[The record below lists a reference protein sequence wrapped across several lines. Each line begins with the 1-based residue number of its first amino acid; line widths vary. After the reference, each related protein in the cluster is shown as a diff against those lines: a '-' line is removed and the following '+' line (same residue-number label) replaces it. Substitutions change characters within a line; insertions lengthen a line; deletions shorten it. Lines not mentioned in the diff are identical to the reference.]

1 MSPHILWAI
10 SLALPIPLLV
20 NYFANL
26 WNVDQYQF
34 FIVLILAIAAMYYSR
49 WNRTIC
55 IPSSLTQV
63 SLLVMG
69 WLVVLGGTVLYS
81 PWLGYLGFLFNLS
94 CFSLTH
100 YEKTSEEGHEPT
112 SAGTLF
118 YLTIPLWLCLRAPLN
133 FDQKLT
139 VGLQHLTA
147 GVSSFLLDIFSIPH
161 QVSGVIFDLA
171 SGKLFVE
178 EACSGV
184 QSLFALLCVSLLL
197 LAWNR
202 RPIVLVPIYAAAAV
216 FSAGLLNIFRVVT
229 IAIAQEWHSLDLAHG
244 WKHDLLGYTCLT
256 LAILLLASF
265 DRLFRV
271 VFFPLSDETTPI
283 AQSRLA
289 NPFKLVWNK
298 LLSPVSEAQLKRK
311 LSSTIRTLPKWQ
323 LPVFIVAGFL
333 CWGCQLVFGTQRLFK
348 EKEVWVEPAVGGTEM
363 FWAPSKDLFANQT
376 DLVIEGF
383 DSFRNGEDR
392 SGGQNTDVWMVLD
405 TKTKLRHRIAI
416 SQPYDGFHDLCICYA
431 GNGWRMGEREVTR
444 NDSSSLSIG
453 GWGFI
458 FSNWFNDDG
467 SYAYLTFSGLNRD
480 NTPTIIPDETIADI
494 FANRF
499 SLGGDREEKLKEC
512 LMLQVWTTLDSPL
525 TKDEQAA
532 LKQFHIQ
539 VREMVRSAF
548 AKK

>member
-1 MSPHILWAI
+1 MTPKLFWVMSLG
-10 SLALPIPLLV
+10 LPIPLVV

-26 WNVDQYQF
+26 WSIDQYQF
-34 FIVLILAIAAMYYSR
+34 FIVLILAIGAMYYSR
-49 WNRTIC
+49 WNRAFCLPTTPVQIC
-55 IPSSLTQV
+55 
-63 SLLVMG
+63 LLALG
-69 WLVVLGGTVLYS
+69 WFIAMGGTALYS
-81 PWLGYLGFLFNLS
+81 PWLGYLGFLFITS
-94 CFSLTH
+94 SFSSTH
-100 YEKTSEEGHEPT
+100 YEKISDDGHEPT

-139 VGLQHLTA
+139 IGLQHLTA
-147 GVSSFLLDIFSIPH
+147 GVSSFLLDKLSVPH

-202 RPIVLVPIYAAAAV
+202 RPIVLVPVYAAAAI
-216 FSAGLLNIFRVVT
+216 FSAALLNIIRVVT
-229 IAIAQEWHSLDLAHG
+229 IAVAQEWYALDLAHG
-244 WKHDLLGYTCLT
+244 WKHDLLGYSCLM

-271 VFFPLSDETTPI
+271 VFFPLSDDTTPI
-283 AQSRLA
+283 AQSRTA
-289 NPFKLVWNK
+289 NPIKLVWNK
-298 LLSPVSEAQLKRK
+298 FLSPVSDAQLKRK
-311 LSSTIRTLPKWQ
+311 ISSTIKTLPKWQ
-323 LPVFIVAGFL
+323 FPIFIAAGVL
-333 CWGCQLVFGTQRLFK
+333 CLGCQLVFGTQRLLK
-348 EKEVWVEPAVGGTEM
+348 EKEVWVDPPVGGTEM
-363 FWAPSKDLFANQT
+363 FWIPSKELFANQT

-383 DSFRNGEDR
+383 ESFRNGEDR

-444 NDSSSLSIG
+444 HDSSTLAIG

-467 SYAYLTFSGLNRD
+467 SYAYLTFSGLNSD
-480 NTPTIIPDETIADI
+480 NTPAAIPDETVADI

-499 SLGGDREEKLKEC
+499 ALGGNSEEKPKEC

-539 VREMVRSAF
+539 VRDVVRPAF
-548 AKK
+548 AQK